1 MDFSALQCSTVLYC
15 EGTMYKNLSSFWGLH
30 VEMQTFL
37 PGTIRH
43 SLQCRCSVIFRIKMG
58 TCKMGEI
65 CKLKYCSFLF

>member
-15 EGTMYKNLSSFWGLH
+15 EGTIYKNLSSFWGLH

-43 SLQCRCSVIFRIKMG
+43 SLQCRCSVYLG
-58 TCKMGEI
+58 
-65 CKLKYCSFLF
+65 LKWALVKWVRYAS